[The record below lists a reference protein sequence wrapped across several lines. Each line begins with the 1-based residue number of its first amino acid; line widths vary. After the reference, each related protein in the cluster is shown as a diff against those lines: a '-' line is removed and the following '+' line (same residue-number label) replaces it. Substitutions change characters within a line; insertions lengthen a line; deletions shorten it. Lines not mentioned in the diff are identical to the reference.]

1 MINTDSKIYVAGDS
15 GLVGSALKKQ
25 LNISGYKNIIGK
37 KHSDLNLEI
46 FEDTREYIL
55 SEKPDMVF
63 IAAAKVGG
71 IHANNSYPVD
81 FLLSNLSVQNNIIK
95 SCHMANVE
103 KLIFLGSSCIYPKK
117 CPQPIKE
124 EYLLTSNLEST
135 NRPYALAKITGIE
148 LCWSYNRQYGTK
160 YLATMPT
167 NLYGPNDNY
176 DEDNSHVIPGL
187 IAKIHR
193 AKVNNEP
200 FVNIWGT
207 GKPRREFLHSLDLAD
222 ALIHL
227 MMLPDNE
234 FDEIVSSSNCPIINI
249 GSGNDLSIIEL
260 ANMIKDIINYR
271 GNFKNDL
278 SKPDGTYQKLLDSSK
293 INNLGWY
300 SKIGLYDGLKLVYDD
315 YLKNN
320 LNI

>member
-15 GLVGSALKKQ
+15 GLVGSALKNQ
-25 LNISGYKNIIGK
+25 LNASGYENIIGK
-37 KHSDLNLEI
+37 KHRDLDLEI
-46 FEDTREYIL
+46 FEDTKDYIL
-55 SEKPDMVF
+55 TEKPDMVF

-71 IHANNSYPVD
+71 IYANNTYPVD

-95 SCHMANVE
+95 SCHMANVK

-124 EYLLTSNLEST
+124 EYLLTSNLEDT

-148 LCWSYNRQYGTK
+148 LCWSFNRQYGTK

-187 IAKIHR
+187 ISKIHKAKI
-193 AKVNNEP
+193 NNEP
-200 FVNIWGT
+200 YVNIWGT
-207 GKPRREFLHSLDLAD
+207 GKPRREFLHSHDLAD

-227 MMLPDNE
+227 MILPDAKFNK
-234 FDEIVSSSNCPIINI
+234 IVSSSSCPIINI

-260 ANMIKDIINYR
+260 AHMIKDIVNYN
-271 GNFKNDL
+271 GDFKNDL

-293 INNLGWY
+293 INNLGWH
-300 SKIGLYDGLKLVYDD
+300 SKIELYDGLKLAYDD
-315 YLKNN
+315 YLTNN
-320 LNI
+320 

>member
-25 LNISGYKNIIGK
+25 LNLSGYKNIIGK

-200 FVNIWGT
+200 FVDIWRT

-234 FDEIVSSSNCPIINI
+234 FDEIRLNNKIYTIAQLHIQRKDGLEIN
-249 GSGNDLSIIEL
+249 GHQIEL
-260 ANMIKDIINYR
+260 QFVIVGI
-271 GNFKNDL
+271 
-278 SKPDGTYQKLLDSSK
+278 SKKMKTT
-293 INNLGWY
+293 
-300 SKIGLYDGLKLVYDD
+300 
-315 YLKNN
+315 
-320 LNI
+320 